1 MSGERS
7 EALTCPICGAALE
20 FKAGYEV
27 LTCEYC
33 KTPVRVGSDG
43 TVAVEEKPGTE
54 SSPEAVVSRVADTVD
69 TVADTVENVSE
80 IVTQASNLASLP
92 MRFLRAARSV
102 IAGCLLFL
110 VLLVVLGFLAFFFLA
125 RR

>member
-1 MSGERS
+1 LR
-7 EALTCPICGAALE
+7 CPVCGAALE
-20 FKAGYEV
+20 FKPGREV

-43 TVAVEEKPGTE
+43 TVAVEEKPATE

-102 IAGCLLFL
+102 IVGCLLTIVILVVIGFLIVFFL
-110 VLLVVLGFLAFFFLA
+110 VKK
-125 RR
+125 

>member
-1 MSGERS
+1 MSGERP
-7 EALTCPICGAALE
+7 EALGCPVCGAALE
-20 FKAGYEV
+20 FKAGHEV

-43 TVAVEEKPGTE
+43 SVAVEEKPDSE
-54 SSPEAVVSRVADTVD
+54 ASPAVVVSQ
-69 TVADTVENVSE
+69 VADTVERVSDTVESVSE

-110 VLLVVLGFLAFFFLA
+110 VILVVIGFLIVFFLVKK
-125 RR
+125 

>member
-1 MSGERS
+1 M
-7 EALTCPICGAALE
+7 TCPICGAALE
-20 FKAGYEV
+20 FKAGHEV

-43 TVAVEEKPGTE
+43 SVAVEEKPDSE
-54 SSPEAVVSRVADTVD
+54 ASPAVVVSQ
-69 TVADTVENVSE
+69 VADTVERVSDTVESVSE

-110 VLLVVLGFLAFFFLA
+110 VILVVIGFLIVFFLVKK
-125 RR
+125 

>member
-1 MSGERS
+1 MSGELP
-7 EALTCPICGAALE
+7 EALGCPVCGAPL
-20 FKAGYEV
+20 GYKPGHEV

-33 KTPVRVGSDG
+33 RTPVRVGSDG
-43 TVAVEEKPGTE
+43 SVAVEEKPDFE
-54 SSPEAVVSRVADTVD
+54 ASPAVVVSQ
-69 TVADTVENVSE
+69 VADTVERVSDTVESVSE

-110 VLLVVLGFLAFFFLA
+110 VILVVIGFLIVFFLVKK
-125 RR
+125 

>member
-20 FKAGYEV
+20 YKVGHEV

-43 TVAVEEKPGTE
+43 SVAVEEKPNSE
-54 SSPEAVVSRVADTVD
+54 ASPAVVVSQ
-69 TVADTVENVSE
+69 VADTVERVSDTVESVSE

-110 VLLVVLGFLAFFFLA
+110 VILVVIGFLIVFFLVKK
-125 RR
+125 